1 MYTKKREKIAL
12 NFDSSFI
19 LFYSLFP
26 FLYVLPEKF
35 YLVLALLRDTFKL
48 LKKYRITHEYYS
60 GEGYSYTKSI
70 LVEFNLLQVGI
81 IHAINK
87 LQSDLPNLNLAVSL
101 HAPVQNIRCQI
112 MPAARAFPLAKLM
125 DALRTYQKN
134 R

>member
-1 MYTKKREKIAL
+1 MRSLLLPELGFLPL
-12 NFDSSFI
+12 N
-19 LFYSLFP
+19 LFCSLFP
-26 FLYVLPEKF
+26 FLYVLPEKL
-35 YLVLALLRDTFKL
+35 YLCTFEDNFKL
-48 LKKYRITHEYYS
+48 PKKIRITHEYYS

-101 HAPVQNIRCQI
+101 HAPVQDIRCQI
-112 MPAARAFPLAKLM
+112 MPAARAFPLEKLM
-125 DALRTYQKN
+125 DALQTYQTN